1 MMRILGD
8 MPKLTILEIA
18 QSPRDRI
25 LWILTNSNGKMER
38 SQLRRRMAMKYA
50 DLDPILAKL
59 AREGQIGIDAREIIS
74 LK

>member
-1 MMRILGD
+1 M
-8 MPKLTILEIA
+8 TNHSS

-25 LWILTNSNGKMER
+25 IWILANCGGKIER
-38 SQLRRRMAMKYA
+38 SILRKRMAMKYS

-59 AREGQIGIDAREIIS
+59 AREGRIGIDAREIIS